1 MKRTLWQFILILAVM
16 LMAFNMNMM
25 AGKRIV
31 ERGMSKQEV
40 INILGKPQSTSFN
53 QHGEQ
58 WEYVKIGIINYD
70 RRIVVYFDNNN
81 RVVSYR
87 EIVLPPGNNSNQQ
100 AIPVPMPPYDD
111 YPDMERPYPGYR
123 NRIYPL
129 SDDEFSIVYKRMK
142 EATFDDN
149 KMALID
155 VAVLGCY
162 FTCAQCAKLINM
174 FSFSDKQLRALKMM
188 APRIVDPQN
197 GYTIYQVF
205 KFSSDKDEAARILQ
219 RSYY

>member
-1 MKRTLWQFILILAVM
+1 
-16 LMAFNMNMM
+16 
-25 AGKRIV
+25 
-31 ERGMSKQEV
+31 
-40 INILGKPQSTSFN
+40 
-53 QHGEQ
+53 
-58 WEYVKIGIINYD
+58 
-70 RRIVVYFDNNN
+70 
-81 RVVSYR
+81 
-87 EIVLPPGNNSNQQ
+87 
-100 AIPVPMPPYDD
+100 
-111 YPDMERPYPGYR
+111 
-123 NRIYPL
+123 
-129 SDDEFSIVYKRMK
+129 MK
-142 EATFDDN
+142 EATFDAN

-162 FTCAQCAKLINM
+162 FTCDQCAKLINM

>member
-100 AIPVPMPPYDD
+100 TIPVPMPPYDD

-155 VAVLGCY
+155 VATLGCY